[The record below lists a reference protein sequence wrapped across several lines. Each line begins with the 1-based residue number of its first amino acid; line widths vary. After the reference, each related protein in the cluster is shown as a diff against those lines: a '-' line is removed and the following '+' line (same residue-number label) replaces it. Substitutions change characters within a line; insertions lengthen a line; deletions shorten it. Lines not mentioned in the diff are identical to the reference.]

1 MGQVIDPLVK
11 TKADFQGR
19 LIGFET
25 NKSTLRPDH
34 ITWLTDLARKTNTTR
49 EFTCQIYGYAS
60 RLGDPVKNQRLSYD
74 RANEVA
80 RFLEKQNPLYSTE
93 RIDSFEAK
101 GEDASGGG
109 VNNDDDMWRAV
120 EVHVFMKGGHQPGK
134 PGAKPRPKP
143 LPRNMR
149 WSVAS
154 GPSLSH
160 NPLAFWL
167 PVSIQAATFRFRNDD
182 TGQAGNY
189 LALMCGAGLDALSI
203 VLGALEELKAMPS
216 KLAKFAELLGTNA
229 ITVLEHLA
237 KRDFRGALKAI
248 LKAILAGGSAPL
260 TFSPFS
266 KCKVLS
272 ATTLELLDG
281 ATIANA
287 SGTATIQQY
296 GALWV
301 YGKTWYTEASGKRMF
316 AARNFLEA
324 PGSWS
329 TQLQIPNFSASFV
342 GGPLLRLT

>member
-1 MGQVIDPLVK
+1 MGQVIDPPVK

-25 NKSTLRPDH
+25 NKAILRPDH
-34 ITWLTDLARKTNTTR
+34 IDWLTDLARKTNTTR
-49 EFTCQIYGYAS
+49 EFSCQIYGFAS
-60 RLGDPVKNQRLSYD
+60 RLGDPEKNRTLSYN

-80 RFLEKQNPLYSTE
+80 RFLEKHNPLYSTE

-109 VNNDDDMWRAV
+109 ASNDDDMWRAV

-143 LPRNMR
+143 HPRNMN
-149 WSVAS
+149 WSIAS
-154 GPSLSH
+154 GPSLAH
-160 NPLAFWL
+160 NPLLFWL
-167 PVSIQAATFRFRNDD
+167 PVSIQVASFRFRNDD
-182 TGQAGNY
+182 NGQAGNY
-189 LALMCGAGLDALSI
+189 LALMGGAGLDALSI
-203 VLGALEELKAMPS
+203 VLGALEGLKAMPS
-216 KLAKFAELLGTNA
+216 KLAKFAEVLGTNA
-229 ITVLEHLA
+229 LTVLEHLA

-248 LKAILAGGSAPL
+248 LKAILAGGSVPL

-266 KCKVLS
+266 KCKVFTP
-272 ATTLELLDG
+272 TTLDTIDG
-281 ATIANA
+281 STIANA
-287 SGTATIQQY
+287 SATATIQQF

-301 YGKTWYTEASGKRMF
+301 YGKTWYTDAAGKRMF
-316 AARNFLEA
+316 GARNFLEA

-329 TQLQIPNFSASFV
+329 TQLQIPNFAASFV